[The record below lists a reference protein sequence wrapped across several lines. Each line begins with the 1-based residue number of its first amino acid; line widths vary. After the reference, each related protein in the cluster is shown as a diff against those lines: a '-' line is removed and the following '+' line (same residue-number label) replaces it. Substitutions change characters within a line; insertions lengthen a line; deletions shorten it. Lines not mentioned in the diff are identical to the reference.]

1 MLTLMLIVAV
11 VGTIVVVGMYAAA
24 RPRRQP
30 KADTQPTVPGGAR
43 ADEFPAPGAGS
54 SPHRADGSPVPGSR
68 EDRQQHGK
76 P

>member
-1 MLTLMLIVAV
+1 MFTLMLVLAVIGVAV
-11 VGTIVVVGMYAAA
+11 VVALYAFAQ
-24 RPRRQP
+24 PRRRS

-43 ADEFPAPGAGS
+43 TDEFPEPGAP

-68 EDRQQHGK
+68 EDRNDHGK